1 MQITLYIVFMTLVT
15 LYVLI
20 SLIRAIRRRGFF
32 SLVVLI
38 WFLVLVALGISVI
51 GVYTIIQG
59 VTMPT

>member
-1 MQITLYIVFMTLVT
+1 MTLVT